1 MGASQEF
8 TEEDAELIR
17 EMYNCRKRIREETK
31 VLPHRNFEE
40 DWYQN
45 VVNFVNKYYLKNNE
59 SHKSQ
64 LVFNFMK
71 SLKGVHHENVETFF
85 EEKNLT
91 VTMPHFKAAIQK
103 FFKAGNITMEEIR
116 QLNSFGIALK
126 QVFVQNMIIL
136 FDLKQQVV
144 GASKLEACEVFG
156 MPVD

>member
-31 VLPHRNFEE
+31 VLPHQNFKE

-85 EEKNLT
+85 EDKNLT
-91 VTMPHFKAAIQK
+91 VTMPHFKDAIQK
-103 FFKAGNITMEEIR
+103 FFKAGNITIEEIR

-126 QVFVQNMIIL
+126 QVFVQNMVIL
-136 FDLKQQVV
+136 FDLKRQVL

>member
-1 MGASQEF
+1 MGSNQEF
-8 TEEDAELIR
+8 TEDDIELIR
-17 EMYNCRKRIREETK
+17 EMYNCRKRDREETK
-31 VLPHRNFEE
+31 ILPHPSFKK
-40 DWYQN
+40 DWYDN
-45 VVNFVNKYYLKNNE
+45 VVNFVNKNYIKNNE
-59 SHKSQ
+59 SHKNQ

-71 SLKGVHHENVETFF
+71 SLKGAHHENIETFF
-85 EEKNLT
+85 EDKNLT

-103 FFKAGNITMEEIR
+103 FFKAGNITNEEIR

-136 FDLKQQVV
+136 FDLKRQEL

>member
-1 MGASQEF
+1 MGASHEF

-17 EMYNCRKRIREETK
+17 EMYNCRKRDREETK
-31 VLPHRNFEE
+31 VLPHQSFKN

-45 VVNFVNKYYLKNNE
+45 VVNFVNKDYLKNNE

-71 SLKGVHHENVETFF
+71 YLKGVHHKNVETFF

-91 VTMPHFKAAIQK
+91 VTMPHFKDAIQK
-103 FFKAGNITMEEIR
+103 FFKAGNITNEEIR

-136 FDLKQQVV
+136 FDLKRQEL